1 MTDSQNGNRWI
12 FFPYLALLV
21 WIPIPLG
28 SNRAWSVAV
37 LEVWVLLLAVAW
49 LVGFVRGRN
58 SLSPAVAGARPVL
71 FCMAAWLAI
80 AWLHLLPLPFPL
92 LEILSPE
99 AARWHGA
106 AAIAG
111 NPAWAPLTL
120 DLYAT
125 LDGACRS
132 TAYVAFFGLTLVLL
146 RDTTR
151 IRLATYAVVTSGV
164 LQSIYG
170 VATAFQNLGGLAT
183 GSFVNRNH
191 FAAYLVMCLSVGI
204 GVLIASLSGSGSRSW
219 RESMTGMIG
228 WLISPKMG
236 LRLLI
241 VAMVIPLV
249 LTRSRMGNI
258 AFFIGLLV
266 TGLIGLVLSR
276 KATRSMVV
284 LLASLVV
291 IDLFLVGAYFGAQRV
306 VERIGETTMQTEDR
320 DEVAQYALRMWSD
333 FPLLGS
339 GLGSFPSVFP
349 RYSGQGTAYSYT
361 HAHNDYLEFA
371 AETGAIG
378 LGLLALIVTLSF
390 AAALRAQ
397 RQRRDAVMRG
407 ISFASM
413 MAIIALMVH
422 SFADFNLQIPANAL
436 TFMLMLGF
444 GWVSLYA
451 DRDLADA

>member
-1 MTDSQNGNRWI
+1 MTDSQDRNRWI
-12 FFPYLALLV
+12 FAFYLALLV

-37 LEVWVLLLAVAW
+37 LEVWVLLLAIAW
-49 LVGFVRGRN
+49 LAGFVRGRN
-58 SLSPAVAGARPVL
+58 SFSPALAGARPVL
-71 FCMAAWLAI
+71 LCMAAWLSL
-80 AWLHLLPLPFPL
+80 AWMQLLPLPLPL
-92 LEILSPE
+92 LEMISPE
-99 AARWHGA
+99 AARWHQA
-106 AAIAG
+106 AAPAG
-111 NPAWAPLTL
+111 NPGWAPLTL
-120 DLYAT
+120 DRYGT

-132 TAYVAFFGLTLVLL
+132 TAYVAFFALTLVLL

-151 IRLATYAVVTSGV
+151 IRWATYAVVTSGV
-164 LQSIYG
+164 TQSIYG
-170 VATAFQNLGGLAT
+170 VATALQSPGGLAT
-183 GSFVNRNH
+183 GTFVNRNH

-219 RESMTGMIG
+219 KESMKGVIG

-249 LTRSRMGNI
+249 LTRSRMGNV
-258 AFFIGLLV
+258 AFFIGLLA
-266 TGLIGLVLSR
+266 TGLIGLALSR

-306 VERIGETTMQTEDR
+306 IERIGETTMQAEDR

-339 GLGSFPSVFP
+339 GLGSFASVFP
-349 RYSGQGTAYSYT
+349 RYSGQGTASSYT

-378 LGLLALIVTLSF
+378 LSLLALIVTLSF

-444 GWVSLYA
+444 GWVSLHA
-451 DRDLADA
+451 TRDLAEG

>member
-1 MTDSQNGNRWI
+1 MTDSQDRNRWI
-12 FFPYLALLV
+12 FAFYLALLV

-37 LEVWVLLLAVAW
+37 LEVWVLLLAIAW
-49 LVGFVRGRN
+49 LAGFVRGRN
-58 SLSPAVAGARPVL
+58 SFSPALAGARPVL
-71 FCMAAWLAI
+71 LCMAAWLSLT
-80 AWLHLLPLPFPL
+80 WMQLLPLPLPL
-92 LEILSPE
+92 LEMISPE

-111 NPAWAPLTL
+111 NPGWAPLTL
-120 DLYAT
+120 DRYGT

-132 TAYVAFFGLTLVLL
+132 TAYVAFFALTLVLL

-151 IRLATYAVVTSGV
+151 IRWATYAVVASGV
-164 LQSIYG
+164 TQSIYG
-170 VATAFQNLGGLAT
+170 VATALQSPGGLAT
-183 GSFVNRNH
+183 GTFVNRNH

-219 RESMTGMIG
+219 RESMKGVIG

-249 LTRSRMGNI
+249 LTRSRMGNV
-258 AFFIGLLV
+258 AFFIGLLA
-266 TGLIGLVLSR
+266 TGLIGLALSR

-306 VERIGETTMQTEDR
+306 IERIAETTMQAEDR

-339 GLGSFPSVFP
+339 GLGSFASVFP
-349 RYSGQGTAYSYT
+349 RYSGQGTASSYT

-378 LGLLALIVTLSF
+378 LSLLALIVTLSF

-444 GWVSLYA
+444 GWVSLHA
-451 DRDLADA
+451 TRDLAEA